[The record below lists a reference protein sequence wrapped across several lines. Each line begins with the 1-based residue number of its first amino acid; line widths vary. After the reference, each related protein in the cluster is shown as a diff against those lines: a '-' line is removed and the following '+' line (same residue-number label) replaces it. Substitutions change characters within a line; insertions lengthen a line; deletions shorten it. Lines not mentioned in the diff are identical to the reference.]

1 MRDKAPSEHSRDK
14 RCLCKSLHKVAVI
27 IQRHYLAVKKT
38 LLGNDGRVWP
48 GKLSKDSHQSQLS
61 VCLH

>member
-1 MRDKAPSEHSRDK
+1 MRDKAPSERSRDK
-14 RCLCKSLHKVAVI
+14 RRLCKSLRKVAVI

-38 LLGNDGRVWP
+38 LLRNDGRVWQ